1 MPLTTGGEFQMQYR
15 VELIQSVGNPHRLAL
30 QVNARRTFL
39 LFSAADQAYSALLVA
54 QSLVNMS

>member
-1 MPLTTGGEFQMQYR
+1 MQYR
-15 VELIQSVGNPHRLAL
+15 VELIQSVVETCIDAL